1 VSRRGSIFQ
10 VGKQY
15 LDTKIKSTKQ
25 SEDPESTK
33 ALIDTGNRREESMT
47 SKEFKPLSVTVP
59 RYSIVSLTD
68 SRQLAPQG
76 GR

>member
-1 VSRRGSIFQ
+1 MGIVEELVKIWPNE
-10 VGKQY
+10 VC
-15 LDTKIKSTKQ
+15 DT
-25 SEDPESTK
+25 EDPESTK